1 MILRISLRNGD
12 SLHDLPQ
19 GSGQKILER
28 GKNWALVETFHPPLP
43 VGESS
48 RSVPDS
54 MKPYLGSGPY
64 LDLGDSLLLARA
76 VELKTGAVN
85 DVEIARRVYRFVST
99 SFHFKLGAALFGT
112 SRETLRSMEGDCS
125 EAAVLS
131 AALLRAA
138 GIPSRVILGF
148 ATLGRGVFIGHA
160 WAEAFLD
167 GQWIGV
173 DAALREF
180 PAGAERVALLR
191 LFGSEDMRVAASNLM
206 IQMVSNLDVEITGA
220 WIGEKPLPLVEQRGN
235 IEEGKQF
242 FEEVLKG
249 IGE

>member
-1 MILRISLRNGD
+1 MRLKISLRNGD
-12 SLHDLPQ
+12 SLPDLPQ
-19 GSGQKILER
+19 GSGQKILEH
-28 GKNWALVETFHPPLP
+28 GKSWALVETVRPPLP
-43 VGESS
+43 IGESS
-48 RSVPDS
+48 RMFPDS
-54 MKPYLGSGPY
+54 MKPYLGSSLY
-64 LDLGDSLLLARA
+64 LDLSDSLLLVKAA
-76 VELKTGAVN
+76 ELKKGAVN

-99 SFHFKLGAALFGT
+99 SFHFKLGAALFSD
-112 SRETLRSMEGDCS
+112 SREALRSMEGDCS
-125 EAAVLS
+125 EAAVLT
-131 AALLRAA
+131 AALLRAE

-180 PAGAERVALLR
+180 PAGAERIALLR
-191 LFGSEDMRVAASNLM
+191 LSGSEDMRVAASNLM

-220 WIGEKPLPLVEQRGN
+220 WIGGKPLPLVEQQGN
-235 IEEGKQF
+235 AEEGKQF